1 MGSNEPI
8 KISVVTSEK
17 SKNSQNSNKL
27 QIISVKTQII
37 PIGGMIKID
46 PCIGFMYPDILI

>member
-8 KISVVTSEK
+8 KINVVTSEK

-27 QIISVKTQII
+27 QNHQSVKTQII
-37 PIGGMIKID
+37 PIGGHDYK
-46 PCIGFMYPDILI
+46 

>member
-27 QIISVKTQII
+27 QIIKVLKHR
-37 PIGGMIKID
+37 
-46 PCIGFMYPDILI
+46 